1 MLRLKLLL
9 ILPWPSVLLAPFCRV
24 GMKKPLR
31 GLTLGRILS
40 VTALFAWLFYE
51 MRVHQFCIAKCESND
66 GEIRFALQ
74 SAPCQQQNWI
84 YKTLGLKCEE
94 ARSELDQRVRDRRVL
109 QCHAEEHFIFSS
121 WWRILGFSSMGLFVA
136 LRLHSQYQSEKQRAA
151 IQREQIHAV
160 KLITADALK
169 TQFSP
174 VYPYESSIN
183 PGFRR
188 RSKSPRHGPL
198 IEPHI
203 D

>member
-1 MLRLKLLL
+1 M
-9 ILPWPSVLLAPFCRV
+9 A
-24 GMKKPLR
+24 KPLR

-51 MRVHQFCIAKCESND
+51 ARVHHFCIAKCESND

-84 YKTLGLKCEE
+84 YKSLGLKCDE

-121 WWRILGFSSMGLFVA
+121 WWRILGVSAFGLFAA
-136 LRLHSQYQSEKQRAA
+136 LRLHAQYQAEKQRAS

-160 KLITADALK
+160 KLLAADAFQGHFGRSK
-169 TQFSP
+169 G
-174 VYPYESSIN
+174 YESSIN
-183 PGFRR
+183 PGHRY
-188 RSKSPRHGPL
+188 KQKHGPL

-203 D
+203 DSKNQDSIQCNFKK